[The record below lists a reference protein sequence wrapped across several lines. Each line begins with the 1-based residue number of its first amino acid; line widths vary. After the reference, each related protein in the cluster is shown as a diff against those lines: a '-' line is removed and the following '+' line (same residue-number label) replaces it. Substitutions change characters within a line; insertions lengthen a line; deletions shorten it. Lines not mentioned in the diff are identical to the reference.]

1 MNRKKYIWL
10 TLVLV
15 CAIFL
20 AYMFYFSFK
29 KPTIK
34 KNSNINI
41 VKKTN
46 VIETWNTVESGNVE
60 IKNEN
65 SVLTWNIENVITT
78 SLDKA
83 NNKLVIWNIIL
94 NVVDDDTYDDI
105 FDLLWYP
112 DLPKYKID
120 GKKIYI
126 KKINSIDYEA
136 EKVNIK
142 QLVQKI
148 WGNIAEVNWF
158 WDKQLFVNLEPYY
171 KKISISLVEYDGSLY
186 FMILPYDKYYEYE
199 KTIKKF
205 LFYK

>member
-34 KNSNINI
+34 KKSNINI